1 MVRAIA
7 MARIGLEDVD
17 DAVQEVFL
25 RAYRGLGRLHD
36 PARFRSYVGRIARNH
51 CVDRMRSRGGPASVS
66 LDEVRHEPEDPR
78 SPDGEDDAERLAAL
92 RREVARLPR
101 SQREVLLLF
110 YFERMS
116 YADMATALGI
126 TAAAVNQRLSRARQQ
141 LRAALPGNR
150 RR

>member
-1 MVRAIA
+1 MVEHGGH
-7 MARIGLEDVD
+7 ARE
-17 DAVQEVFL
+17 A
-25 RAYRGLGRLHD
+25 
-36 PARFRSYVGRIARNH
+36 
-51 CVDRMRSRGGPASVS
+51 GP
-66 LDEVRHEPEDPR
+66 LDEVRHEPVDPR
-78 SPDGEDDAERLAAL
+78 APAGEDDGERLAAL

-110 YFERMS
+110 YFVRMS

-141 LRAALPGNR
+141 LRAALPRSR